1 VTGRLR
7 LLTVSGV
14 SLNLDGYQLR
24 AGDAKAELNTTEF
37 ALLHVLMDNAGRVLA
52 TQQIMDQVWGPGRHV
67 HPRILNEN
75 IRRVRRRL
83 QQVGALGNL
92 VRTVRG
98 TGYVFDVI
106 DQHGMPSGRGHAAR
120 YLDVP
125 GP

>member
-24 AGDAKAELNTTEF
+24 AGDAKVELNTIES
-37 ALLHVLMDNAGRVLA
+37 ALLCVLMDNAGRVLP
-52 TQQIMDQVWGPGRHV
+52 TQQITDEVWGPGQQV
-67 HPRILNEN
+67 HSRILNEN
-75 IRRVRRRL
+75 ISRVRRKL
-83 QQVGALGNL
+83 QQVGASGDL

-106 DQHGMPSGRGHAAR
+106 DPRA
-120 YLDVP
+120 
-125 GP
+125 